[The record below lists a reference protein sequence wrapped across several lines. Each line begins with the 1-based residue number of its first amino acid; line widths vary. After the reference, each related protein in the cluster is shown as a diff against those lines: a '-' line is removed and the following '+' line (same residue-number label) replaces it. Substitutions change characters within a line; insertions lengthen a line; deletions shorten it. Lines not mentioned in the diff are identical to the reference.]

1 MRIAIKSLA
10 AAVALATSSFAF
22 AQQGET
28 VKIAMIMPLSGPF
41 AAVGQNYLKTWQFV
55 SQRYS
60 GEKNPA
66 GVRFEIVGFDN
77 KGSPQDTQTAFRA
90 AVDQGFR
97 YVMQAN
103 GSGAALALQDAVDK
117 YNERN
122 PGKEI
127 LNINSDAQD
136 PSLTN
141 EKCSF
146 WYFRLDPDTTTKMQA
161 LSGFLKER
169 PEVQKVY
176 LINQNY
182 AHGQQ
187 VSKYFKESIA
197 RSRPDLQIVGDE
209 LHPIGQVRDFA
220 PYVQKIKQSAA
231 DAIVT
236 GNWGSDLTLLVRAL
250 SDAGLKL
257 PMYTYYANVS
267 GTPTALAAIG
277 DAEVYGVTY
286 AHPNLPGEL
295 GALTSEFKKTF
306 DDDYYNVA
314 SYTGTQLLAAAIA
327 KAGSTDPV
335 KVAFAMEGMTLKSFA
350 GEVTMRK
357 EDHQLQQSI
366 FITKWQ
372 KADSTYPYSV
382 ENTGYTFAPIK
393 ELPLSVSTT
402 PTTCKMKRPNAS

>member
-1 MRIAIKSLA
+1 MNIAIKSLA
-10 AAVALATSSFAF
+10 AAMALATSSFAF

-55 SQRYS
+55 SQQYS
-60 GEKNPA
+60 GDKNAA
-66 GVRFEIVGFDN
+66 GVKFEIVGFDN

-122 PGKEI
+122 PGREV

-136 PSLTN
+136 PALTN
-141 EKCSF
+141 DKCSF
-146 WYFRLDPDTTTKMQA
+146 WFFRLDPDTTMKMQA
-161 LSGFLKER
+161 LAGFLKER
-169 PEVQKVY
+169 PEVHKVY

-187 VSKYFKESIA
+187 VSKHFKESIA
-197 RSRPDLQIVGDE
+197 RSRPDVQIVGDE
-209 LHPIGQVRDFA
+209 LHPIGQVKDFA
-220 PYVQKIKQSAA
+220 PYVQKIKQSGA

-236 GNWGSDLTLLVRAL
+236 GSWGSDLTLLVRAL

-277 DAEVYGVTY
+277 DAEVFTVTY
-286 AHPNLPGEL
+286 AHPNLPGEV
-295 GALTSEFKKTF
+295 GALTAEFRKKF

-314 SYTGTQLLAAAIA
+314 SYTGTRLLAAAMA
-327 KAGSTDPV
+327 KAKSIEPV
-335 KVAFAMEGMTLKSFA
+335 KVAAAMEGMTLQSFA

-372 KADSTYPYSV
+372 KANSQYPYSV

-393 ELPLSVSTT
+393 ELPPSASAT
-402 PTTCKMKRPNAS
+402 PTSCKMKRPSAS